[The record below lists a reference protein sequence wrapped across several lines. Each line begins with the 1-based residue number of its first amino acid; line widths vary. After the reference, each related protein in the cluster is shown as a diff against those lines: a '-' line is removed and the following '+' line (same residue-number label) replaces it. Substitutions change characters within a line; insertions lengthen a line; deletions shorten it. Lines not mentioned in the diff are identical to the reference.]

1 MTPSFPAAARVAV
14 VCSLASTLV
23 SAPVRAQDTEA
34 PASVPAPAPVETPAA
49 PAKPSAAT
57 SQDPDALV
65 LATPPPA
72 TRPLFALGSETYFI
86 SPVLS
91 IAGGFQ
97 SEHLLA
103 NPLPE
108 KEGRLTTVAISRF
121 GAQGRLGPYVTFHS
135 EFERNLRSHGSGIW
149 EGTASLSVRDQVLRL
164 QRWGATVEA
173 GIVLDPASVDFFSA
187 HMGDLLLADKYTR
200 DPLLYSGFSRG
211 QGAQVRYSRWG
222 FTAGLSFTEANPL
235 STSASYMVGG
245 AFGGNSRFWE
255 RPLGTFRNGQPDD
268 DLHFRVI
275 APSLSY
281 EHPAFEAKAMA
292 QVFHINYQTNSQQ
305 DPPLDGYNLRGN
317 LKLKLKGL
325 IPSLPFEVTPFV
337 NVARVQNE
345 VVNSATGYANT
356 LLETPFDA
364 LTVSGGLDVFL
375 HGRSGVGVHV
385 ARVADHTPSFVPPT
399 GSTLASEPVL
409 ATTTT
414 YVNVGATWWMFDQVA
429 LGARVAT
436 FRREIQNKPEAE
448 ERDLSA
454 FLTLRMIL

>member
-14 VCSLASTLV
+14 ACFLASVLG
-23 SAPVRAQDTEA
+23 SAPVLAQEPT
-34 PASVPAPAPVETPAA
+34 PPTPPTPPETPAA
-49 PAKPSAAT
+49 PAKPDAAV

-72 TRPLFALGSETYFI
+72 TRPLFALGGETYFI

-97 SEHLLA
+97 SEHLLV
-103 NPLPE
+103 NPSPQ

-135 EFERNLRSHGSGIW
+135 EFERNLRAHGSGIW
-149 EGTASLSVRDQVLRL
+149 EGTASLSVRDQMLRL
-164 QRWGATVEA
+164 QRWGATVEV

-187 HMGDLLLADKYTR
+187 HVGDLLLADKYTR
-200 DPLLYSGFSRG
+200 DPLLFSGFSRG
-211 QGAQVRYSRWG
+211 QGAQVRYTRWG

-275 APSLSY
+275 APSLTY

-292 QVFHINYQTNSQQ
+292 QVFHINFQTSSMK
-305 DPPLDGYNLRGN
+305 DPPLEGYNLRGN

-325 IPSLPFEVTPFV
+325 FPALPFEVTPFV
-337 NVARVQNE
+337 NVARVQND
-345 VVNSATGYANT
+345 VLNSATGYENM
-356 LLETPFDA
+356 LLETPFSA
-364 LTVSGGLDVFL
+364 LTVSGGLDVFVQ
-375 HGRSGVGVHV
+375 GRSGVGFQWS
-385 ARVADHTPSFVPPT
+385 RVMDHTPSFVPPSGEGVAT
-399 GSTLASEPVL
+399 ERMLSTSN
-409 ATTTT
+409 T
-414 YVNVGATWWMFDQVA
+414 YLNVGATWWMFDQIA

-436 FRREIQNKPEAE
+436 FRRDIEEKPEAQ
-448 ERDLSA
+448 ERDVSA

>member
-1 MTPSFPAAARVAV
+1 MTPLFPTAARVAV
-14 VCSLASTLV
+14 VCSLT
-23 SAPVRAQDTEA
+23 SALLAAPTGAQEPVAPTE
-34 PASVPAPAPVETPAA
+34 PPAA
-49 PAKPSAAT
+49 PAAPPKPARPDAAS

-72 TRPLFALGSETYFI
+72 TRPLFALGSDTYFI

-97 SEHLLA
+97 SEHLLV

-108 KEGRLTTVAISRF
+108 KEGRLTTVALSRF

-149 EGTASLSVRDQVLRL
+149 EGTASLSVRDQMLRL
-164 QRWGATVEA
+164 QRWGATVEV

-235 STSASYMVGG
+235 STSASFMVGG

-268 DLHFRVI
+268 DLHFRVV

-281 EHPAFEAKAMA
+281 EHAAFEAKAMA
-292 QVFHINYQTNSQQ
+292 QVFRINYQTNSQQ
-305 DPPLDGYNLRGN
+305 DPPLNGYNLRGN
-317 LKLKLKGL
+317 FKLKLKGL
-325 IPSLPFEVTPFV
+325 IPALPFEVTPFV
-337 NVARVQNE
+337 NVARVRNE
-345 VVNSATGYANT
+345 VLNSATGYANT
-356 LLETPFDA
+356 LLETPFEA

-385 ARVADHTPSFVPPT
+385 ARVADETPSFVPAT
-399 GSTLASEPVL
+399 GSAPQSEPRL

-414 YVNVGATWWMFDQVA
+414 YVNVGATWWMFDQIA

-436 FRREIQNKPEAE
+436 FSRQIQDKPEAE
-448 ERDLSA
+448 ERDVSA